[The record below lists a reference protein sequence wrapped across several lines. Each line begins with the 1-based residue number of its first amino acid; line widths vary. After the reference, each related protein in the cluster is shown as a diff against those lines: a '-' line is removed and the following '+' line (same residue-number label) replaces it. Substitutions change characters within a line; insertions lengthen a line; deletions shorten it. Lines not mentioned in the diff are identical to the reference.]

1 MTAATIRNKTEN
13 YNRREFSAKELAKF
27 FAGFFLLANQKR
39 KVHAMSPERLA
50 RSNALWMR

>member
-27 FAGFFLLANQKR
+27 FAGFFFAGE
-39 KVHAMSPERLA
+39 PEEESA
-50 RSNALWMR
+50 RYVSRALGAK